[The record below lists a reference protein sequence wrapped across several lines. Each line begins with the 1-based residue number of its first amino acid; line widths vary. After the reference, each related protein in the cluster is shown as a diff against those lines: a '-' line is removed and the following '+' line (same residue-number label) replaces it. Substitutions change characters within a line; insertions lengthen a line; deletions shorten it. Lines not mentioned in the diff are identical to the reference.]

1 MHLHKDLLLR
11 LYLQDI
17 SLANPLDARQSPSA
31 VTQNIVHIGES
42 NAVAIREYHG
52 GVDWVIVWATRATF
66 FKQNITPSDGV
77 RIPTCYVRK
86 KKAVCES
93 EEWI

>member
-52 GVDWVIVWATRATF
+52 GVDWVIVWATRAAF
-66 FKQNITPSDGV
+66 FKQNVTPSDGV
-77 RIPTCYVRK
+77 RIATCYVRK
-86 KKAVCES
+86 KKS
-93 EEWI
+93 GL